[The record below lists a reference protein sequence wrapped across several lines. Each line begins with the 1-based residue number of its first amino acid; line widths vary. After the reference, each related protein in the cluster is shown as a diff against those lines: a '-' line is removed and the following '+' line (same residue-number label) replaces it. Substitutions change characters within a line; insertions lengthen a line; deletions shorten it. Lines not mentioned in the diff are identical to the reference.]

1 MSRSILGSFAIVIS
15 LGLALGCSEKQAE
28 SVVTEQHSHDAPMTE
43 EKTEMND
50 PFAELSATDRKA
62 AEAQKMCPVS
72 NQALGS
78 MGTPIKVVVGDRQ
91 LFVCCAGCVD
101 KARENF
107 DDYHSQFSAAGE

>member
-43 EKTEMND
+43 EKPEMND
-50 PFAELSATDRKA
+50 PFAELSATDRKV

-72 NQALGS
+72 DQALGS
-78 MGTPIKVVVGDRQ
+78 MGTPIKVTVDGRDV
-91 LFVCCAGCVD
+91 FVCCEGCVD
-101 KARENF
+101 DLKSNF
-107 DDYHSQFSAAGE
+107 DEYLAKIEK